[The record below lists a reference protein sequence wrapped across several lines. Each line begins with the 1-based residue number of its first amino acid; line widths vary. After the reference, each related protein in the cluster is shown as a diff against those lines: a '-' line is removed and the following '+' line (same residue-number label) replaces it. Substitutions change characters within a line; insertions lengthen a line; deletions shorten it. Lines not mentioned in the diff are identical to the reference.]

1 MELGAIAHWT
11 SSQKGRRKLR
21 YSAASLTSAVVGQA
35 LLAVAFGG
43 FRWPA
48 RSANLFAWGMASLT
62 SYHLSRAWVWRQE
75 GRSHPLRE
83 VLPFCVL
90 ALTGLAVST
99 LAVELAESFTSGSSM
114 SHGFRTVVIM
124 LASLSS
130 FFGVWI
136 LKYLILDRL
145 VFVHDAA
152 GPAAAAK
159 RRPAGPSLATELA
172 PAVDSRIVGE

>member
-1 MELGAIAHWT
+1 MAHWT
-11 SSQKGRRKLR
+11 NSAKGRRKLR
-21 YSAASLTSAVVGQA
+21 YSAASLTSAIVGQA
-35 LLAVAFGG
+35 LLALAFGG

-48 RSANLFAWGMASLT
+48 LSANLFAWGMASLT

-83 VLPFCVL
+83 VLPFCVV

-99 LAVELAESFTSGSSM
+99 LGVELAESFTTGTSM
-114 SHGFRTVVIM
+114 SHGFRTIVIM

-145 VFVHDAA
+145 VFVQDAA
-152 GPAAAAK
+152 EPAGAVKRGPA
-159 RRPAGPSLATELA
+159 GGSSELA
-172 PAVDSRIVGE
+172 PAVGSRIAGE